1 MLRNIVSFVASVI
14 IGYLSAYLLDLAIA
28 HYQLWKAEN
37 RWENAL
43 HDLRQQRRT
52 TT

>member
-1 MLRNIVSFVASVI
+1 MLRNIVSFIASVI
-14 IGYLSAYLLDLAIA
+14 SGICAAYLLDLAIA
-28 HYQLWKAEN
+28 RYQLWKAEN

>member
-1 MLRNIVSFVASVI
+1 MLYNVFKFVASVI
-14 IGYLSAYLLDLAIA
+14 LGYLSAYLLDLAIA
-28 HYQLWKAEN
+28 HFQLWKAEN